1 MESISIVSVLICS
14 RKAWY
19 SHLQQQQQ
27 QHQPRKKK
35 NMKAEGV
42 WDGRLLPAVRW
53 TEGAVREIGE
63 MQSWL
68 EWSRYLKIMIWN
80 KIRDSSTTLQK

>member
-27 QHQPRKKK
+27 HQPRKKK
-35 NMKAEGV
+35 NVKAEGV

-53 TEGAVREIGE
+53 TERGSEGNWRDAELVRMEQIFKNND
-63 MQSWL
+63 L
-68 EWSRYLKIMIWN
+68 EQ
-80 KIRDSSTTLQK
+80 D

>member
-27 QHQPRKKK
+27 HQTRRKK
-35 NMKAEGV
+35 NVKAEGV
-42 WDGRLLPAVRW
+42 WAGRLLPAVRW
-53 TEGAVREIGE
+53 TEEAVRVIGV

-68 EWSRYLKIMIWN
+68 E
-80 KIRDSSTTLQK
+80 